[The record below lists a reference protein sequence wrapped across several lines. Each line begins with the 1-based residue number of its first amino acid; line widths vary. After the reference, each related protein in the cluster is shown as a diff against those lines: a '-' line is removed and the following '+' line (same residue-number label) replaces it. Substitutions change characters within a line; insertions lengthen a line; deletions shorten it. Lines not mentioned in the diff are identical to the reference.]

1 MKREQIA
8 VRPDPDGWQIQIV
21 AERWH
26 TFTFRGGGP
35 LRHVELLKRALQIG
49 RELDPTTPTRMSSL
63 FLLLLSVRQS
73 RPIVCPRLLP
83 PPRHGSTGSMVGQ
96 DRQLGR

>member
-1 MKREQIA
+1 MKRKQIA
-8 VRPDPDGWQIQIV
+8 IRPDPDGWQIQIV

-26 TFTFRGGGP
+26 TFTFRGCGS
-35 LRHVELLKRALQIG
+35 LRHVELLKRALQLG
-49 RELDPTTPTRMSSL
+49 REPTTPTRMSSL
-63 FLLLLSVRQS
+63 FLLLLSVRQP

-83 PPRHGSTGSMVGQ
+83 PPRHGSTGSKVSL